1 MHHKIDK
8 VELLKHLAFI
18 VCVGIISA
26 CVSIILCLC
35 VNFAYHIN
43 QTYAW
48 TLFLLPLLGVLSLAL
63 YKALKLPYDYST
75 DTLVDQMRENDV
87 VLAYTCAGHHHRHL
101 SHHPGWRCRRQ
112 GVERLSGGRFGE
124 RDARAGV
131 QAQELLRRQAGQGAI
146 RIRGRSWV

>member
-48 TLFLLPLLGVLSLAL
+48 TLFLLPLSAGGNQ
-63 YKALKLPYDYST
+63 LPIITFSP
-75 DTLVDQMRENDV
+75 V
-87 VLAYTCAGHHHRHL
+87 
-101 SHHPGWRCRRQ
+101 
-112 GVERLSGGRFGE
+112 
-124 RDARAGV
+124 
-131 QAQELLRRQAGQGAI
+131 
-146 RIRGRSWV
+146 